1 MTQMEKLE
9 SNSSLEIVSV
19 SELVKN
25 LESEETAILVPFI
38 DFAELQPDDEM
49 IWQGGRL
56 SYYIRVSEI
65 SEAGKPRIEKHAL
78 KSRRNLNAVRG
89 VLTEHYYALL
99 GSCSGI
105 DDYGSAT
112 DPELDVLRC
121 DKRAWM
127 LESQGSKVKETASG
141 LTIERIALL
150 N

>member
-1 MTQMEKLE
+1 MKQMEKFE
-9 SNSSLEIVSV
+9 SNRSLEIVSV

-25 LESEETAILVPFI
+25 LDSEETAILVPYI

-56 SYYIRVSEI
+56 SYYIRVNEI
-65 SEAGKPRIEKHAL
+65 SEAGKPRIEKHTL
-78 KSRRNLNAVRG
+78 QSRRNLDAVRG
-89 VLTEHYYALL
+89 IINESYYALL

-121 DKRAWM
+121 DKRAWL
-127 LESQGSKVKETASG
+127 LEDQGSQVKETVTGAA
-141 LTIERIALL
+141 IERIALL